1 MATLEEWALKMIP
14 VLVRWAQTSWDKPH
28 YYSQLSMAVGLNTNR
43 ISRQLGQIHD
53 IIRELSKKT
62 GRDIPTLN
70 CLVMYRST
78 GLPADGFDYVVPNYS
93 QLTDELKKIE
103 VRRLCNLA
111 HIYDWTWVLKELNLE
126 EYRLNVEIGTFVG
139 GGGEG
144 EQHKQLKKYVAEHPW
159 CIGVKKREITKI
171 EKEKPLLSGD
181 KLDVY
186 FECTNRRVAVEVKPQ
201 SSFDGDVLRGIF
213 QCVKYQSVM
222 DATSVVDNSNCKN
235 EVFLVVGGELSDSNR
250 LVANELC
257 INYIELKGNLK

>member
-1 MATLEEWALKMIP
+1 MATNQEWALKMIP

-28 YYSQLSMAVGLNTNR
+28 YYSHLSAAVGHKTDH
-43 ISRQLGQIHD
+43 IGGILGIIHD
-53 IIRELSKKT
+53 IISELSAKT

-70 CLVMYRST
+70 CLVLYKST
-78 GLPADGFDYVVPNYS
+78 GLPAYGFDYVVPNYS
-93 QLTDELKKIE
+93 QLTDERKKIE

-126 EYRLNVEIGTFVG
+126 EYRLNVDVGTFVG

-144 EQHKQLKKYVAEHPW
+144 EEHKQLKKYIAEHPR

-171 EKEKPLLSGD
+171 EKEKLLLSGD

-222 DATSVVDNSNCKN
+222 EATSVVDNSNCKN

-250 LVANELC
+250 LIANELC
-257 INYIELKGNLK
+257 INYIELKGYLN